1 VLTLAN
7 IERAIWEAWSLDTA
21 EEDDGWT
28 PENPSRGQCDITAL
42 VVQDLLGG
50 EVLGADVFLDGARI
64 EGHMWNR
71 LPSGID
77 VDLTR
82 EQFRGG
88 ETIGE
93 PRIGEPR
100 IGKRTSAIAD
110 PAHRYHRYDA
120 YLVLSE
126 RVRDRLGL
134 AEWNRLSRQSSPS
147 GLGS

>member
-1 VLTLAN
+1 VLTLAS
-7 IERAIWEAWSLDTA
+7 IERAIRDAWSLDTA

-50 EVLGADVFLDGARI
+50 DVLGADVFLDGTRI

-71 LPSGID
+71 LPSGVD
-77 VDLTR
+77 LDLTR
-82 EQFRGG
+82 EQFRRG

-93 PRIGEPR
+93 PRVGR
-100 IGKRTSAIAD
+100 RTSAIAD
-110 PAHRYHRYDA
+110 PSHPRYHRYEA

-126 RVRDRLGL
+126 RVRASLGL
-134 AEWNRLSRQSSPS
+134 AEWSRFA
-147 GLGS
+147 G

>member
-1 VLTLAN
+1 VVTLAN
-7 IERAIWEAWSLDTA
+7 LERAIRESWSLDTA
-21 EEDDGWT
+21 EEEDGWT

-50 EVLGADVFLDGARI
+50 DILGADVYLDGERI

-71 LPSGID
+71 LVSGVE

-82 EQFRGG
+82 AQFRRG

-93 PRIGEPR
+93 PRIGR
-100 IGKRTSAIAD
+100 RTSAIAD
-110 PAHRYHRYDA
+110 PEHPRYHRYEA

-126 RVRDRLGL
+126 RVRGRLGL
-134 AEWNRLSRQSSPS
+134 PEWHRFAA
-147 GLGS
+147 

>member
-1 VLTLAN
+1 MLTLASL
-7 IERAIWEAWSLDTA
+7 ERAIRESWSLDTA

-42 VVQDLLGG
+42 VVQDALGGDVLSADVYLGG
-50 EVLGADVFLDGARI
+50 ERV

-77 VDLTR
+77 IDLTR

-88 ETIGE
+88 ETIVE
-93 PRIGEPR
+93 PRIGR
-100 IGKRTSAIAD
+100 RTSAIAE
-110 PAHRYHRYDA
+110 PSHPRYHRYEA

-126 RVRDRLGL
+126 RVRGRLGL
-134 AEWNRLSRQSSPS
+134 AEWNRFAA
-147 GLGS
+147 